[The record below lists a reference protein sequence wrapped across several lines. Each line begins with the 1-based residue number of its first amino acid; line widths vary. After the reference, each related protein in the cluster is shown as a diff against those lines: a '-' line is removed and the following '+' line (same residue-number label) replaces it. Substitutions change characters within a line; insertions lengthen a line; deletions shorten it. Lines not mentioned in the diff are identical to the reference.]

1 MDNKLNL
8 PANFETYPEARKAG
22 FMRMKELKD
31 NGAKVVGMFCSF
43 VPVEL
48 IYAAGALPVG
58 LCAFTDEPIPAAEAN
73 LPRNLCPLIKAS
85 YGFALTDT
93 CPYFYFSDLVVGET
107 TCDGKK
113 KMFELLNEIKET
125 HVMQLPHSRD
135 GAALDFWKGQ
145 VIAFKEKLEQKFGV
159 TITEE
164 DIRQAIRR
172 KNRER
177 QVMKAYLE
185 LGKLEPAPM
194 SGYEMGTRIDAG
206 MFSFDLAQRCDIIEK
221 RTAEVVAEWE
231 ATKKGTPS
239 TRPRLLVTGCPNAGV
254 REKIIRAVEEM
265 GADIVAFDTC
275 NGIREKVELVDENN
289 PDVYEALAIK
299 YLNINCSVMSPN
311 QSRLDYI
318 REMVKEYNID
328 GVIEI
333 VLQSCHTYDVEAY
346 YVKKLVV
353 DELDKAY
360 LNIETDYS
368 QSDKGQ
374 LSTRLA
380 AFLETIDR

>member
-22 FMRMKELKD
+22 FLRMKELKD
-31 NGAKVVGMFCSF
+31 KGAKVVGMFCSF
-43 VPVEL
+43 VPIEL
-48 IYAAGALPVG
+48 VYAAGALPVG

-125 HVMQLPHSRD
+125 YVMQLPHSRD
-135 GAALDFWKGQ
+135 AAALEFWKGQ
-145 VIAFKEKLEQKFGV
+145 LEEKFGV

-177 QVMKAYLE
+177 KVMKAYLE

-206 MFSFDLAQRCDIIEK
+206 MFSFNLDQRCDIIEK
-221 RTAEVVAEWE
+221 RTAEVIAEWE
-231 ATKKGTPS
+231 ATRKGTPS
-239 TRPRLLVTGCPNAGV
+239 NRPRLLVTGCPNAGV

-275 NGIREKVELVDENN
+275 NGIRDKVELVDESN

-311 QSRLDYI
+311 QSRMDYI
-318 REMVKEYNID
+318 RQMVKEYNID

-353 DELDKAY
+353 EELDKAY